1 TGKDDNRQ
9 NMFAKPLNE
18 NYEDELA
25 EMLKEKAKISKLE
38 RMVANMER
46 RLNDDN
52 RNRYRPNMGRR
63 LNN

>member
-18 NYEDELA
+18 NYEDELVKA
-25 EMLKEKAKISKLE
+25 FEEKAKISKLE
-38 RMVANMER
+38 RLIANMER
-46 RLNDDN
+46 RLNSDN
-52 RNRYRPNMGRR
+52 RNRYRPNTGRR